1 MSSNAKKQT
10 EERRFTVIKPEKGIE
25 LVDDFRDGLKRDMS
39 LVDVGESFLLNK
51 KQRPLVGSYSKNQV
65 LPLDLPTP
73 ARSFAYVL
81 SQRYPRKV

>member
-1 MSSNAKKQT
+1 MSSNTKKQT

-51 KQRPLVGSYSKNQV
+51 KQRPLVGSYSKK
-65 LPLDLPTP
+65 LGMKFKTRALTDTP
-73 ARSFAYVL
+73 DQMRVW
-81 SQRYPRKV
+81 RVE

>member
-10 EERRFTVIKPEKGIE
+10 EERRFTVIKPEKGSE

-51 KQRPLVGSYSKNQV
+51 KQRPLVGSYSKK
-65 LPLDLPTP
+65 LGMKFKTRAISDTP
-73 ARSFAYVL
+73 DQMRVW
-81 SQRYPRKV
+81 RVE

>member
-51 KQRPLVGSYSKNQV
+51 KQRPLVGSYSKK
-65 LPLDLPTP
+65 LGMKFKTRALTDTP
-73 ARSFAYVL
+73 DQMRVW
-81 SQRYPRKV
+81 RVE

>member
-39 LVDVGESFLLNK
+39 LVEVGESFLLNK
-51 KQRPLVGSYSKNQV
+51 KQRPLVGSYSKK
-65 LPLDLPTP
+65 LGMKFKTRALTDTP
-73 ARSFAYVL
+73 DQMRVW
-81 SQRYPRKV
+81 RVE

>member
-51 KQRPLVGSYSKNQV
+51 KQRPLVGSYSKK
-65 LPLDLPTP
+65 LGMKFKTRAISDTP
-73 ARSFAYVL
+73 DQMRVW
-81 SQRYPRKV
+81 RVE

>member
-39 LVDVGESFLLNK
+39 LVEVGESFLLNK
-51 KQRPLVGSYSKNQV
+51 KQRPLVGSYSKK
-65 LPLDLPTP
+65 LGMKFKTRALTDTP
-73 ARSFAYVL
+73 DQMRVW
-81 SQRYPRKV
+81 RIE